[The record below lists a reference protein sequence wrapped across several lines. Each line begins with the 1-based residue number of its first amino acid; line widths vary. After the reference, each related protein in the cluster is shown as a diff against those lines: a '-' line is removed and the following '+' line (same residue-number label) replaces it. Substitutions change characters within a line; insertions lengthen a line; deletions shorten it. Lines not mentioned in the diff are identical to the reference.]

1 MWACSLS
8 CLVFFPALLILR
20 VKKVSESRVGTG
32 DGSGTS
38 SCLLAEGFC
47 SDRAFTYFI
56 MPDSVTSFDAAL
68 EVLCVVLAE
77 GFC

>member
-1 MWACSLS
+1 M
-8 CLVFFPALLILR
+8 
-20 VKKVSESRVGTG
+20 SESRVGTG

-56 MPDSVTSFDAAL
+56 MPDSVTSSDAAL